1 MGERSF
7 RNAKPP
13 GALLVGYKLAADL
26 AGKGVVFV
34 LTIAAA
40 RRLTASAFG
49 LFSLAST
56 LGWML
61 AVAADFGIQLHL
73 ARRVARRPEE
83 AAAALARWLPGRG
96 WTTAAA
102 VATVMLGLV
111 ITQARVATA
120 VPLLLFAL
128 LYGCSGLV
136 EFLHYYYRGLSRSD
150 VESSLI
156 LAQRVATLVF
166 GLVALAWRPSVTA
179 LAVALLVPM
188 AARLVV
194 SLRVA
199 RRLAGTEGPGLHAT
213 ADAQL
218 PSPDSFA
225 RDVLPIGAGI
235 VLSALY
241 FRIDVFL
248 VEWWRGTEAVA
259 LYNAVFRLVEAFRLL
274 PAAVLAVALPDLCR
288 ARDRAPLVRLAAGVS
303 AVAAAA
309 TVVCW
314 TAADV
319 LIPLLFGRAY
329 VAAVPTFRIL
339 VLAFPLLSLNY
350 ALTHQL
356 VAWNGERAY
365 AVVCALALAVNIGLN
380 ATLIPSLAIDGAA
393 WATVATEMFLTVG
406 CLCAL
411 ASRHAAPATE
421 PAPEGLAA

>member
-7 RNAKPP
+7 RNAKPH

-26 AGKGVVFV
+26 AGKSVVFV

-73 ARRVARRPEE
+73 ARRVARHPEE
-83 AAAALARWLPGRG
+83 AAAALARWLPVRV

-102 VATVMLGLV
+102 VAVVMLGLV
-111 ITQARVATA
+111 VTQSSIATA

-128 LYGCSGLV
+128 VYGCSGLV

-166 GLVALAWRPSVTA
+166 GLAALAWRPSVTT
-179 LAVALLVPM
+179 LAVAMLAPM
-188 AARLVV
+188 AATLAV

-199 RRLAGTEGPGLHAT
+199 RRIAPDSRFPIPDSRFLA
-213 ADAQL
+213 
-218 PSPDSFA
+218 PDSFL
-225 RDVLPIGAGI
+225 RDVFPIGAGI

-248 VEWWRGTEAVA
+248 VEWWRGAEAVA

-274 PAAVLAVALPDLCR
+274 PAAVLAVALPALCR
-288 ARDRAPLVRLAAGVS
+288 ARDRAPLVRLAGGVT

-309 TVVCW
+309 TAACW
-314 TAADV
+314 MAADV

-329 VAAVPTFRIL
+329 GAAVPTFRIL

-356 VAWNGERAY
+356 IAWNGERAY
-365 AVVCALALAVNIGLN
+365 AVVCALALTVNVALN
-380 ATLIPSLAIDGAA
+380 ATLIPAASIDGAA
-393 WATVATEMFLTVG
+393 WATVATEVFLTVG